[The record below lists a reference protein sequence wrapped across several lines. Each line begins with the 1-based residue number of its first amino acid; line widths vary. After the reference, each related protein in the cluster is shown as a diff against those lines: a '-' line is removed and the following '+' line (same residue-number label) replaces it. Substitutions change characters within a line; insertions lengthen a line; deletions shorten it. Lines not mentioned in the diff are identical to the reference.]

1 MGFRHSLY
9 RIVEHD
15 YYNRFSASKVYDILM
30 LAAIAL
36 GVFPLMFKTPYPVFR
51 YFETAACAAFIFD
64 YLAKWITAD
73 MKFGNR
79 SIVSFLRYPFTPW
92 AVLDLLTIL
101 PGLNMLGKAF
111 VTLRIA
117 RLLKIVRVL
126 RLLEHSRQIVLLV
139 AVLKRESKV
148 LWSVLMICLFY
159 IFTTALIMFNTENSF
174 DNFFDA
180 LYWATTALTTV
191 GYGDICP
198 QTDIGRLVSMLSSLF
213 GVAIIALPSGIITA
227 GYLEE
232 IKQQARKRA
241 KDK

>member
-1 MGFRHSLY
+1 
-9 RIVEHD
+9 
-15 YYNRFSASKVYDILM
+15 M

-36 GVFPLMFKTPYPVFR
+36 GVFPLMFKTQYPIFR
-51 YFETAACAAFIFD
+51 YFETIACFIFIVD

-73 MKFGNR
+73 IKFGKH
-79 SIVSFLRYPFTPW
+79 SVAAFIKYPFTPW
-92 AVLDLLTIL
+92 AILDLLTIL
-101 PGLNMLGKAF
+101 PGLNLLGRAF

-117 RLLKIVRVL
+117 RLLKIVRIL
-126 RLLEHSRQIVLLV
+126 RLLEHSRQITLLI

-148 LWSVLMICLFY
+148 LWSVLIICIFY

-174 DNFFDA
+174 DNFFDS

-232 IKQQARKRA
+232 IKNNTL